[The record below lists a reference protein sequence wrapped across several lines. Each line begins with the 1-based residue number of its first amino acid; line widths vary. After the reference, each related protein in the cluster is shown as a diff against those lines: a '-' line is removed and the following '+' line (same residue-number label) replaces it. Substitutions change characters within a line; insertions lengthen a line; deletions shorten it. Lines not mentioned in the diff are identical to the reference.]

1 MLPISH
7 IFLNDKIIL
16 ADKHAY
22 CFTEFKDGIET
33 YKIINLLM
41 QITNG

>member
-1 MLPISH
+1 MLQPFH

-33 YKIINLLM
+33 YKIYQPLM